1 MKIPKLKR
9 QYIRKF
15 SLLKIFLVLK
25 NHILNIQIDM
35 MVDLSHITILKKFL
49 KRQQLY
55 LSKIYSFVSL
65 NCFQYKVT
73 SCNLRGTWAQRL
85 VQNNKLALYKISKKI
100 KKSKH

>member
-35 MVDLSHITILKKFL
+35 MVDLSHITILKKIL

-73 SCNLRGTWAQRL
+73 SCNLRGT
-85 VQNNKLALYKISKKI
+85 
-100 KKSKH
+100 